1 MRITSDKIALLS
13 NDANEFFGN
22 FVSMDGD
29 SSLAGFLR
37 AIVIKYSGADV
48 KDFSRLSALMHKR
61 VRSEVDMQ
69 CALSDAYEGSTTIA
83 VCTGC
88 FENEISMDG
97 WASSIT
103 IDGKPFPVNTYL
115 SQFGKTK
122 IYINESQ
129 KAIVAFV
136 DKRVSHVW
144 IQAFESVLCR
154 LMPWYFPT
162 KLPEEEVNFVTAIA
176 VDNKNEN
183 AERIFLE
190 YVDAAYKMMDF
201 RSLRLHHML
210 DGIADRLRK
219 SEMTRLTSKI
229 ADTRRGINDYY
240 ERVVAYRTQL
250 DKDVLA
256 LKALELTPPTEDSAM
271 YDFFFS
277 HKQLSLHDVD
287 DSYLKFSVDDTL
299 EFYDEDELKRIIKN
313 RGSYI
318 NSYNK
323 ETVEIIK
330 AIFLERRGIVRTTAA
345 FVLDNM
351 RYVNSRKGEKY
362 IEDAMPQPHIFWYGC
377 NGGNGQYYTEYGDK
391 GEWDMGI
398 EQAIAA
404 TKNLNWG
411 DSTVCRRMLSWIQD
425 NPHNRWI
432 YVNDGSPMDGVT
444 PESKLV
450 SLEEFKKLLAK
461 LKESENADG

>member
-1 MRITSDKIALLS
+1 MRITSDKIALLN
-13 NDANEFFGN
+13 NDANEFFGD

-29 SSLAGFLR
+29 SSLAGLLR
-37 AIVIKYSGADV
+37 AIVVKYSGADV
-48 KDFSRLSALMHKR
+48 KDFRRLSALMHKR

-103 IDGKPFPVNTYL
+103 IDGKPFPVHTYL
-115 SQFGKTK
+115 SQFAKTK
-122 IYINESQ
+122 IYINESK

-136 DKRVSHVW
+136 DRHVNHVW

-162 KLPEEEVNFVTAIA
+162 KLPEEEVKFVVAIA

-183 AERIFLE
+183 AESVLVE
-190 YVDAAYKMMDF
+190 YINEAYEMMDL
-201 RSLRLHHML
+201 RSLNLHRML
-210 DGIADRLRK
+210 DGVADRLRQ
-219 SEMTRLTSKI
+219 SEMTRLTNKI
-229 ADTRRGINDYY
+229 TDTRRYIDDYY
-240 ERVVAYRTQL
+240 SHIVNYRNQL

-256 LKALELTPPTEDSAM
+256 LQALELTPPTEDNAM

-277 HKQLSLHDVD
+277 HKQLSLHEVT
-287 DSYLKFSVDDTL
+287 DSRLKFSVDDTL
-299 EFYDEDELKRIIKN
+299 EFYDEDELRRIIKN
-313 RGSYI
+313 KGSYI
-318 NSYNK
+318 HSYTK
-323 ETVEIIK
+323 ETLEIIK
-330 AIFLERRGIVRTTAA
+330 AIFLERRGIVRTSAV

-351 RYVNSRKGEKY
+351 RYVNSRKSEKY

-411 DSTVCRRMLSWIQD
+411 DSTVCRRMLAWIEE
-425 NPHNRWI
+425 NPRNRWI
-432 YVNDGSPMDGVT
+432 YVNDGSPMECVT
-444 PESKLV
+444 PESRLV
-450 SLEEFKKLLAK
+450 SLKEFKELLAK